1 MEKEKRH
8 RIPRRELKEIRTLVL
23 SAIDRGMKVDDA
35 AAIFQV
41 GRSTINNWLKMR
53 RESGWQ
59 ALEVKKAPGRQSK
72 LSDRQMAQLRGWIT
86 GQDPRQLEFEFGL
99 WTREMVGE
107 LIKRKFGVEF
117 TPQWVGKLLHRLG
130 LSPQRP
136 LVRAYEQDS
145 ERVERWKTEEYPA
158 IRAQAITAGATIF
171 FLDEASVRTDYHSGT
186 TWAPIGET
194 PIVKGTGSRL
204 SVNMISAI
212 NTRGKLH
219 FSFIEGNLNSAAFID
234 YLKKL
239 MVDIDGK
246 IFLIVDGA
254 SAHRSKETRDFV
266 KSTKGRLKLFYLPP
280 YSPELNPDEWIWKS
294 VKHSHVGRMA
304 VRSIQELKDGVEKAI
319 TRLQEMSHLVRN
331 IFCDQDLLYVTT

>member
-1 MEKEKRH
+1 M
-8 RIPRRELKEIRTLVL
+8 LVL
-23 SAIDRGMKVDDA
+23 SAIDRGMRVDDA
-35 AAIFQV
+35 AAVFQV

-59 ALEVKKAPGRQSK
+59 ALDVKMAPGRQPK
-72 LSDRQMAQLRGWIT
+72 LSDRQMAQLRGWII

-117 TPQWVGKLLHRLG
+117 TPQWIGKLLHRLG

-145 ERVERWKTEEYPA
+145 GRVERWKTEEYPR

-171 FLDEASVRTDYHSGT
+171 FLDEAGVRTDYHSGT
-186 TWAPIGET
+186 TWAPTGET

-219 FSFIEGNLNSAAFID
+219 FSFIEGSLDSAAFID

-239 MVDIDGK
+239 IADVDGK

-254 SAHRSKETRDFV
+254 SPHRSKETRDFV
-266 KSTKGRLKLFYLPP
+266 KSTKGKLRLFYLPP

-294 VKHSHVGRMA
+294 VKHSHAGRMA
-304 VRSIQELKDGVEKAI
+304 VRSIQELKDGVEKAV
-319 TRLQEMSHLVRN
+319 TRLQEMPHLVRN
-331 IFCDQDLLYVTT
+331 IFRDQDLLYITT